1 MLVRGRAVVSDASG
15 DAVASVGPGGFLG
28 ELQYL
33 EGYPDD
39 AAAAGGDADGAVAS
53 APREKRQR
61 MNVTCAQ
68 DCELHA
74 WRADD
79 LATHLESRRDVRHA
93 LEALWARTLARKL
106 ERMNEAAPAHA

>member
-1 MLVRGRAVVSDASG
+1 M
-15 DAVASVGPGGFLG
+15 
-28 ELQYL
+28 
-33 EGYPDD
+33 
-39 AAAAGGDADGAVAS
+39 AS
-53 APREKRQR
+53 APRGSASA
-61 MNVTCAQ
+61 NVTCAE

-106 ERMNEAAPAHA
+106 ERMNEAAPVHA